1 MGTKRAERLA
11 SSMPW
16 LDQVAGVVQN
26 LFAPIVGKKAP
37 RGLKDTLVGTW
48 LGHPLHPAVVDL
60 PIGAWMTAF
69 ALDLAGEESAADLA
83 IGLGL
88 SGAMVAAVTGAA
100 QFQDATNDEMPRR
113 LGALHVLANTAA
125 TTCYAGSLAM
135 RKSGAR
141 SAGFALSL
149 AGLGFVAA
157 AGQLGGDLAYDLGL
171 GVDHTAFEQ
180 PPEKWTD
187 VLAEFDL
194 VEGKLVAAKAKN
206 VPVMLIKKEDGISAF
221 SSTCPHLGGPL
232 AKGKIDGDTVT
243 CPWHGSVF
251 SLTDGH
257 LVHGPATAPITLYEV
272 RIKSGRVEIRAE

>member
-1 MGTKRAERLA
+1 MGTKRADRLV

-16 LDQVAGVVQN
+16 LDQVAGALHQLFDPVVGQ
-26 LFAPIVGKKAP
+26 KAP

-48 LGHPLHPAVVDL
+48 LGHPLHPAVVAL
-60 PIGAWMTAF
+60 PIGAWSTAF
-69 ALDLAGEESAADLA
+69 ALDLVGEESAADLA

-88 SGAMVAAVTGAA
+88 SGALFAAVTGAA
-100 QFQDATNDEMPRR
+100 QWEDATNDEMPRR
-113 LGALHVLANTAA
+113 IGALHATLNISA
-125 TTCYAGSLAM
+125 TTCYAASLAL

-141 SAGFALSL
+141 SAGFAFSL
-149 AGLGFVAA
+149 AGLGLVAA
-157 AGQLGGDLAYDLGL
+157 AGQLGGELSYDLGL

-180 PPEKWTD
+180 SPEKWTD
-187 VLAEFDL
+187 VLDASEL
-194 VEGKLVAAKAKN
+194 KEGKPVAARAKG
-206 VPVMLIKKEDGISAF
+206 VPVMLIQRSDTISAF

-257 LVHGPATAPITLYEV
+257 LVHGPATAPITSYEV
-272 RIKSGRVEIRAE
+272 RITNGRVEIRAE

>member
-1 MGTKRAERLA
+1 MATKRADRLA

-16 LDQVAGVVQN
+16 LDQVAGALHQLFDPVVGQ
-26 LFAPIVGKKAP
+26 KAP

-48 LGHPLHPAVVDL
+48 LGHPLHPAVVAL
-60 PIGAWMTAF
+60 PIGAWATAF

-88 SGAMVAAVTGAA
+88 SGALASAVTGAA
-100 QFQDATNDEMPRR
+100 QWEDATNDEKPRR
-113 LGALHVLANTAA
+113 LGALHATLNISA
-125 TTCYAGSLAM
+125 TTFYAASLAM

-157 AGQLGGDLAYDLGL
+157 AGQLGGELSYDLGL
-171 GVDHTAFEQ
+171 GVDHTTFEQ

-187 VLAEFDL
+187 VLAESDL

-206 VPVMLIKKEDGISAF
+206 VPIMLIKKEDGVSAF

-232 AKGKIDGDTVT
+232 AKGTIDGDTVT

-257 LVHGPATAPITLYEV
+257 LMHGPATAPITSYEV